1 LIEKY
6 TTEAMRKIWADENR
20 FRKWLD
26 VELAV
31 CRARAAEGEIP
42 ADDLALIESRASFRV
57 ERIAEIEEETQHDV
71 IAFVNNVQENIGPS
85 GRYVHLGITS
95 SDVID
100 TAASMQISDAL
111 DVIVG
116 AAEGLYES
124 LARLAWKYRRTPCA
138 GRSHGI
144 HAEPTSFGL
153 KFLGF
158 VSEIGR
164 DIERLRSVR
173 EEIRVCKISGA
184 VGTYAN
190 CPPRIEARVAAE
202 LNLKPDPVSSQ
213 IIQRDRHAS
222 VIAALAIYGAG
233 LERLATEIRH
243 LQRTEVLEAM
253 EPFGK
258 KQKGSSAM
266 PHKKNPILSERVC
279 GLARLL
285 RGYAAAALEN
295 VALWHERDIS
305 HSSAERVIWP
315 DAFSAA
321 HYMTGIMKRVT
332 DGLVVNERMIE
343 RNLELT
349 GGLIASG
356 RILSALIERGMARD
370 DAYAAVQE
378 NAMKC
383 WDAAQ
388 RGESASLRGLLEAD
402 PRTALLA
409 RGGEGGLGELFRF
422 DFFLAHVGE
431 IFARFPIFEKLG
443 LK

>member
-1 LIEKY
+1 MIEKY

-26 VELAV
+26 VELAA
-31 CRARAAEGEIP
+31 CRAWAADGAIP
-42 ADDLALIESRASFRV
+42 ADDLARIESRASFSAR
-57 ERIAEIEEETQHDV
+57 RIAEIEEETQHDV
-71 IAFVNNVQENIGPS
+71 IAFVTNVAENIGPS
-85 GRYVHLGITS
+85 GRFVHLGLTS

-111 DVIVG
+111 DVIAG

-124 LARLAWKYRRTPCA
+124 LARLAWKYRHTPCA

-158 VSEIGR
+158 VSEVGR
-164 DIERLRSVR
+164 DIERLGSAR

-213 IIQRDRHAS
+213 IIQRDRHARVVS
-222 VIAALAIYGAG
+222 ALTLYGAG
-233 LERLATEIRH
+233 LERIALEIRH
-243 LQRTEVLEAM
+243 LQRTEVLEVM

-315 DAFSAA
+315 DAFNAA
-321 HYMTGIMKRVT
+321 HYMTDIMKRVT

-356 RILSALIERGMARD
+356 RVLLALVERGMTRE
-370 DAYAAVQE
+370 DAYAVVQE

-388 RGESASLRGLLEAD
+388 RGETVPMRGLLETD
-402 PRTALLA
+402 PRTAPLA
-409 RGGEGGLGELFRF
+409 RGDGDMEELFKF
-422 DFFLAHVGE
+422 DFFLAHVDE